1 MHLITYRKGSS
12 KPRVGALVGEAVLDL
27 GALAADLAR
36 ERGTVRHGR
45 GGFPKTMLELIG
57 RGPDGLGAAREA
69 LAHGEALLKR
79 DGVGALG
86 ERKLGLPADKARLEA
101 PIPRPARNVFCL
113 GRNYKEHAAERGA
126 EAPTNPVYFTK
137 APECVL
143 APGGKIVHHAVTQQ
157 LDYEVELTVV
167 IGTAG
172 RDIPREQALSH
183 VFGYTIVND
192 VTARDLQK
200 LHGQWFKG
208 KSLDTFCPMGPVLVT
223 ADEIP
228 DPQTLAIAM
237 RVNGETRQSSH
248 TSKMIFPVDECI
260 AVLSQGFTLLP
271 GDVIAT
277 ARPRASAPRSA
288 SSSRPAIGSRPRSR
302 RSASSPTGSSR
313 PDQSAEQILDGD
325 CQIGE
330 GDGRDPLPAL
340 ERHHLL
346 VRVGRRHA
354 VDVHTVR
361 HQIQDP
367 GLGDGGARVERH
379 PHPAVYGQTRV
390 CHLDEEQDVGRH
402 RVRRRVKV
410 RARTQ
415 QRHIWLGLGV
425 LFRELDGVLDL
436 DNGALVQPRRPE
448 TVETVHRAGV
458 ARADRL
464 AHDDLP
470 GDQLDRLVLGEDSG
484 LADPVVLV

>member
-1 MHLITYRKGSS
+1 MHLITFRKGSS
-12 KPRVGALVGEAVLDL
+12 KPRVGALVGEAALDL

-36 ERGTVRHGR
+36 ERGTVRQGR
-45 GGFPKTMLELIG
+45 GGFPKTMLDLIA
-57 RGPDGLGAAREA
+57 RGPDALALAREA
-69 LAHGEALLKR
+69 LAHGEAVLKR
-79 DGVGALG
+79 DGIGALA
-86 ERKLGLPADKARLEA
+86 ERKLGVAAEKARLEA

-126 EAPTNPVYFTK
+126 EAPTHPVYFTK

-157 LDYEVELTVV
+157 LDYEVELTAV

-183 VFGYTIVND
+183 VFGYTIIND

-228 DPQTLAIAM
+228 DPQTLNITL

-277 ARPRASAPRSA
+277 GTPEGVGAAL
-288 SSSRPAIGSRPRSR
+288 GKFLKK
-302 RSASSPTGSSR
+302 G
-313 PDQSAEQILDGD
+313 DKLEAE
-325 CQIGE
+325 
-330 GDGRDPLPAL
+330 
-340 ERHHLL
+340 
-346 VRVGRRHA
+346 
-354 VDVHTVR
+354 
-361 HQIQDP
+361 
-367 GLGDGGARVERH
+367 VER
-379 PHPAVYGQTRV
+379 
-390 CHLDEEQDVGRH
+390 
-402 RVRRRVKV
+402 
-410 RARTQ
+410 
-415 QRHIWLGLGV
+415 IGV
-425 LFRELDGVLDL
+425 LVNRV
-436 DNGALVQPRRPE
+436 
-448 TVETVHRAGV
+448 V
-458 ARADRL
+458 A
-464 AHDDLP
+464 
-470 GDQLDRLVLGEDSG
+470 
-484 LADPVVLV
+484 PV